1 MKIKINTGG
10 RKFRIGIPNGIIFS
24 KPSVWLYMKLLRKSM
39 SYAEK
44 YMPDD
49 VDVSVSSLLGNIPE
63 EAAYALC
70 DGLRRIKRKHGTWQL
85 VNVESSD
92 GSSVIIEI

>member
-1 MKIKINTGG
+1 
-10 RKFRIGIPNGIIFS
+10 
-24 KPSVWLYMKLLRKSM
+24 M

-70 DGLRRIKRKHGTWQL
+70 DELRRIKRKHGTWQL